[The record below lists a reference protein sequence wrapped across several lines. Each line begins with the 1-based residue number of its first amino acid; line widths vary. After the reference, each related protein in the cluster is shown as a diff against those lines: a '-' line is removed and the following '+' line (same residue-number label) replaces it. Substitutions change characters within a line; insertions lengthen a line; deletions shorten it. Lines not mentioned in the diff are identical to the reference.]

1 MDVVSMSA
9 AALGR
14 ELEAGRLDALDL
26 CEAFLARIEAVDPD
40 LRIYART
47 TADRARREA
56 RESSQRA
63 KSGMRRSPL
72 DGVPVSWKD
81 LYDTAGVAT
90 ESGSLLLAGRIPEKD
105 AAVLANMTAAGA
117 VCLGKTHQT
126 ELAFSG
132 LGINP
137 ITSTP
142 PNRAM
147 PGHCPG
153 GSSSGA
159 AASLT
164 HDLAAIAIGS
174 DTGGSVRIPAC
185 WNNLVGL
192 KTSFGA
198 LPNDGVVPLCPG
210 FDTVGPLARTVE
222 DARLCYDA
230 LLGRKSA
237 QPEPVRSLTGLVF
250 VVPTTLAL
258 EDCDPIVLAA
268 FEAALHR
275 LESSGVRIER
285 KPVPE
290 LAEIVQLAPALFP
303 YEAWQA
309 WGADID
315 ARGDVMYPPIRAR
328 FEQGRNV
335 TREAYETAFAE
346 MLALRKRFETR
357 VGRDHV
363 LVLPTVAIL
372 PPKVDDLLA
381 DNAMFAARNLLT
393 LRNPRFFS
401 MLGSCA
407 LSLPLPETACGLQVV
422 SGAGREDALLAL
434 GATLEEA
441 LRH

>member
-1 MDVVSMSA
+1 MEIVSMSA

-14 ELEAGRLDALDL
+14 EMEAGRVDAVDL

-56 RESSQRA
+56 LESSQRA

-81 LYDTAGVAT
+81 LYDSAGVAT
-90 ESGSLLLAGRIPEKD
+90 ESGSRLLAGRIPQKD
-105 AAVLANMTAAGA
+105 AGVLANMTSAGT

-137 ITSTP
+137 VTSTP
-142 PNRAM
+142 PNKAM

-192 KTSFGA
+192 KTSYGA
-198 LPNDGVVPLCPG
+198 LSNDGVVPLCPG

-222 DARLCYDA
+222 DAHLAYDA
-230 LLGRKSA
+230 LLGRRSTQFEPEKSLA
-237 QPEPVRSLTGLVF
+237 GLPF
-250 VVPTTLAL
+250 VVPTTLAF
-258 EDCDPIVLAA
+258 EDCDPVVMAA
-268 FEAALHR
+268 FEAAL
-275 LESSGVRIER
+275 R
-285 KPVPE
+285 KMEAGGANIKRMPVPE

-309 WGADID
+309 WGVDID

-328 FEQGRNV
+328 FEQGRNF
-335 TREAYETAFAE
+335 TRETYETASAE
-346 MLALRKRFETR
+346 MLVLRKQFETR
-357 VGRDHV
+357 VGTETF
-363 LVLPTVAIL
+363 LLLPTIAIL
-372 PPKVDDLLA
+372 PPKVADLLA
-381 DNAMFAARNLLT
+381 DSAMFAAKNLLT

-407 LSLPLPETACGLQVV
+407 LSLPLPETACGLQIVAC
-422 SGAGREDALLAL
+422 AGREDPLLAL
-434 GATLEEA
+434 GGTVAQTIM
-441 LRH
+441 H